1 MRLSVSLPSNL
12 TQDVANWR
20 HVFDFARAC
29 DEAGVDRIMAPDHV
43 VFGEQLDAYGN
54 PALGGLV
61 GGSQPTGPDGNYF
74 EPMTL
79 LAALSGVTSEIR
91 LGTGILL
98 AALRRPVVLAKSA
111 VTIDVLS
118 GGRLDLGVG
127 IGWQQEE
134 YGAAGLNFKAR
145 GRLLDH
151 TLEVC
156 QLLWRE
162 KRASYESKDLTFSN
176 IHAMPKPVQEG
187 GVPIWVG
194 GRVNQNVARRI
205 ARFGSGWIT
214 WDIGHDEMAESI
226 AKMRALVADAGH
238 GHDGAFPVQV
248 GIFAEHHEDG
258 RNDFGK
264 TFASLP
270 KLAEAGVTDVILY
283 RLRTTF
289 DKNETSQ
296 MAAEMVAEFRSAA
309 AGARRGG

>member
-20 HVFDFARAC
+20 YVLDFARAC
-29 DEAGVDRIMAPDHV
+29 DEAGVDRIMAPDHI

-74 EPMTL
+74 EPMSL
-79 LAALSGVTSEIR
+79 LAALSGVTTQIR

-127 IGWQQEE
+127 IGWQREE
-134 YGAAGLNFKAR
+134 YVAAGLNFKAR

-162 KRASYESKDLTFSN
+162 KRASYESQDLTFSN
-176 IHAMPKPVQEG
+176 IHAMPKPLQEG
-187 GVPIWVG
+187 GY
-194 GRVNQNVARRI
+194 
-205 ARFGSGWIT
+205 RFGS
-214 WDIGHDEMAESI
+214 
-226 AKMRALVADAGH
+226 
-238 GHDGAFPVQV
+238 
-248 GIFAEHHEDG
+248 
-258 RNDFGK
+258 
-264 TFASLP
+264 
-270 KLAEAGVTDVILY
+270 
-283 RLRTTF
+283 
-289 DKNETSQ
+289 
-296 MAAEMVAEFRSAA
+296 AAE
-309 AGARRGG
+309 